1 MSYWCDEKLAVR
13 VTGPEG
19 EREISL
25 DQPFALI
32 GSHSRAHII
41 LSGPEV
47 RKRALML
54 VAIEGGIYAAYLDAE
69 QADPEERGRWL
80 ADGEAI
86 QLGPY
91 TLHARL
97 ASGQALQVPSAHPQ
111 SKRSPPPIPV
121 LHIYCGA
128 LLKDRRRVRYPLV
141 LIGRRPQCTLRL
153 LGEIVSSY
161 HCLLFWCEQRL
172 WCIDLASSNGTRV
185 GEELIACRELLLGER
200 LEVGEFQLLYYR
212 WSPRPSTPGLSEED
226 GSDEH
231 DTLDSSF
238 DVLLDAPA
246 WSEDDDSAV
255 GASIATMVSA
265 RAAGCAQL
273 PETVAEQHS
282 ELMRLRQEIEQ
293 ERQRATQELQ
303 QRTDEALAEATRLAA
318 EKEALAK
325 ERRTWQQE
333 RDAQSHELD
342 QKREE
347 LQRMERACGTR
358 SPQPAVPS
366 DKESS
371 AQVAVQIGR
380 WLEETR
386 FLPAENESQQPVA
399 AVAKS
404 AAPQSP
410 ALTADII
417 SPAAAPSAAIRRN
430 SAERGELTSFVSG
443 RLSDIEDTRRR
454 KLVLVWT
461 AVTVTAL
468 ATAAAF
474 FGVWIWLR

>member
-13 VTGPEG
+13 VTGPAG
-19 EREISL
+19 EQEISL

-32 GSHSRAHII
+32 GSHARAHIV

-47 RKRALML
+47 RKRALLL
-54 VAIEGGIYAAYLDAE
+54 VAIEGGIYVAYLDVE
-69 QADPEERGRWL
+69 QADPDARGRWL
-80 ADGEAI
+80 TDGEAI

-97 ASGQALQVPSAHPQ
+97 ASGQALQLPSAHPQ
-111 SKRSPPPIPV
+111 NQRSPVPIPV

-141 LIGRRPQCTLRL
+141 LIGRRPQCALRL

-185 GEELIACRELLLGER
+185 GEALIACRELLLGER

-212 WSPRPSTPGLSEED
+212 WSPRPSTPGLAEED

-255 GASIATMVSA
+255 GTSIATMA
-265 RAAGCAQL
+265 LNQAAGCA
-273 PETVAEQHS
+273 PVSEAIAEQRS
-282 ELMRLRQEIEQ
+282 ELVRLRQEIEQ
-293 ERQRATQELQ
+293 ERQRAAQEHQ
-303 QRTDEALAEATRLAA
+303 QRTEEVLAETTRLAA
-318 EKEALAK
+318 EKEALAAQ
-325 ERRTWQQE
+325 RRAWQQE
-333 RDAQSHELD
+333 RDAQAHELD
-342 QKREE
+342 RLREE
-347 LQRMERACGTR
+347 LQRTDLTLDAN
-358 SPQPAVPS
+358 SPQPALAR

-386 FLPAENESQQPVA
+386 FLPAENESRQ
-399 AVAKS
+399 
-404 AAPQSP
+404 
-410 ALTADII
+410 
-417 SPAAAPSAAIRRN
+417 PAAAVTKFAAQPAPADDNNLLPAAPAAALRRN
-430 SAERGELTSFVSG
+430 STQRGELTSFVSG
-443 RLSDIEDTRRR
+443 RLSDIEDTRRQ

-461 AVTVTAL
+461 AVTLTAL

-474 FGVWIWLR
+474 FGIWIWLR